1 MQLFIVGT
9 FFVATTLAVQ
19 PAFAAQPTSTPK
31 PGWGNGDKNHVHTGP
46 PGISVRSD
54 DNINISNTVNVL
66 AEGSAKVTV
75 SIVTTV
81 LHSIFGK

>member
-31 PGWGNGDKNHVHTGP
+31 PGWGYGDKNHVHTGP

-54 DNINISNTVNVL
+54 DNISISNTVNVL
-66 AEGSAKVTV
+66 AEGTAKVFV
-75 SIVTTV
+75 NISTTV
-81 LHSIFGK
+81 IHSIFGK